1 MPTHS
6 PILRMPASTQLRL
19 NNITTCLTATA
30 NTLKILCDSFQT
42 PFLAGISNTIQSLAK
57 NAEGV
62 KQHRNDCVL
71 LMEQTHNVLN
81 AIIVEHMKLRTPGE
95 FPPSVLNQI
104 GKFTE
109 TLQEIHTFVEAQQ
122 NGSKIKMFFHQGELN
137 ALLKECKA
145 GLQQALKYFQ
155 VLTSNII
162 SDIRKM
168 QQEANIRHQVVLD
181 MIEALSDTPI
191 SDSASSISGI
201 YSRSYASSNS
211 LSILPSEPKIFH
223 GRESE
228 LEDILRMFSHRTPR
242 IAVLGGAGMG
252 KTSLARA
259 VVHHPEISLKYG
271 QSRFFVACD
280 SAATKVELAGHIG
293 DHLGLKQS
301 KDLTQP
307 IIEHLSC
314 GPPSLLIL
322 DNLETLWEQ
331 VECHEEIEEF
341 LCLLSGVDHLGLI
354 ITMCGAERP
363 GKVRWTRPFL
373 SPLEP
378 LCQDAARQTF
388 FDITDASYD
397 LTSVDKVLSMTDNM
411 PLAISLIA
419 HLVDSDGFLH
429 VLSRWEE
436 EKTSLLSDGYNKCS
450 NLNLSISLSIS
461 SPRIA
466 STPDSKHLLSL
477 LAILPDGL
485 SDTELIQ
492 SQLPFHHIL
501 DCKAALI
508 RTGLAYIDGHKQL
521 KVLVPIREYIQKIQP
536 PTDHMIQPLLAHFQ
550 ELLGFHKEYF
560 GPQSNP
566 VLIKQI
572 SSNLSN
578 IPSVIRNGLCQGHP
592 DLKNSV
598 YCAV

>member
-1 MPTHS
+1 M
-6 PILRMPASTQLRL
+6 R
-19 NNITTCLTATA
+19 
-30 NTLKILCDSFQT
+30 
-42 PFLAGISNTIQSLAK
+42 
-57 NAEGV
+57 
-62 KQHRNDCVL
+62 
-71 LMEQTHNVLN
+71 
-81 AIIVEHMKLRTPGE
+81 
-95 FPPSVLNQI
+95 
-104 GKFTE
+104 
-109 TLQEIHTFVEAQQ
+109 
-122 NGSKIKMFFHQGELN
+122 
-137 ALLKECKA
+137 
-145 GLQQALKYFQ
+145 
-155 VLTSNII
+155 
-162 SDIRKM
+162 
-168 QQEANIRHQVVLD
+168 
-181 MIEALSDTPI
+181 
-191 SDSASSISGI
+191 
-201 YSRSYASSNS
+201 
-211 LSILPSEPKIFH
+211 
-223 GRESE
+223 
-228 LEDILRMFSHRTPR
+228 
-242 IAVLGGAGMG
+242 
-252 KTSLARA
+252 
-259 VVHHPEISLKYG
+259 
-271 QSRFFVACD
+271 
-280 SAATKVELAGHIG
+280 
-293 DHLGLKQS
+293 
-301 KDLTQP
+301 
-307 IIEHLSC
+307 
-314 GPPSLLIL
+314 
-322 DNLETLWEQ
+322 
-331 VECHEEIEEF
+331 
-341 LCLLSGVDHLGLI
+341 
-354 ITMCGAERP
+354 GAERP

-388 FDITDASYD
+388 FDITDASHD

-419 HLVDSDGFLH
+419 HLVDSDGFLY

-466 STPDSKHLLSL
+466 STPNSKHLLSL

-508 RTGLAYIDGHKQL
+508 RTGLAYIDGHKRL
-521 KVLVPIREYIQKIQP
+521 KVLVPIREYMQKIQP
-536 PTDHMIQPLLAHFQ
+536 PTDHMIRPLLAHFQ

-598 YCAV
+598 YCAVHFNSFNQQTGRGTIPLIDQILDILPKPCDHELEVYFITALFYSWSYRQISNSEELVSWGLEHLQHFDNKDIKCKLQLLIVA